1 MRHLF
6 KSLFMTLVVTA
17 GAVLAMLILL
27 NHSFFDA
34 RVNTITF
41 WCIVVLL
48 ACIWGAFIGEVRETT
63 KAQKPETSPDE
74 AVEKLVEAAA
84 LSEAA
89 EEAQAPFA
97 EAAPPEAAPEEAA
110 PAAPAGAPETAEQAP
125 APAPEAQAEPEPPA
139 PEKAA
144 PAKKRAP
151 AARKKPAAKAAQ
163 AEPEAEAKPA
173 RRKKSAAPKAV
184 SYTHLDVYKR
194 QVPAR

>member
-89 EEAQAPFA
+89 EEVQAPFA
-97 EAAPPEAAPEEAA
+97 EAAPKD
-110 PAAPAGAPETAEQAP
+110 GGP
-125 APAPEAQAEPEPPA
+125 APRR
-139 PEKAA
+139 KA
-144 PAKKRAP
+144 PAKKAP
-151 AARKKPAAKAAQ
+151 
-163 AEPEAEAKPA
+163 
-173 RRKKSAAPKAV
+173 SAN
-184 SYTHLDVYKR
+184 
-194 QVPAR
+194 

>member
-74 AVEKLVEAAA
+74 AMEKLVEAAA
-84 LSEAA
+84 LSKAA

-163 AEPEAEAKPA
+163 AEPGA
-173 RRKKSAAPKAV
+173 
-184 SYTHLDVYKR
+184 
-194 QVPAR
+194 